1 MTNCSTTE
9 ISKHNPPTGK
19 ICVSIGSP
27 DVNSALAAARRVDG
41 QADVI
46 EIRLDTQDTPPQIK
60 PFLTNIETPLLFTN
74 RPDWEGGYYKG
85 RESERLKQL
94 AEAIRAGTAYIDIEL
109 RTGNKA
115 RRRLIDLA
123 YDNGCQSIVS
133 WHNFANTPPRPELE
147 KILSQMYDTGATI
160 GKIVTMAHDFID
172 VLRVLRLQV
181 NALEKNFSL
190 CAFCMGKAGKI
201 SRLATLSLGGYMTY
215 AAPDS
220 AANTAPGQ
228 FELASIKKIMELVNE
243 N

>member
-1 MTNCSTTE
+1 MTET
-9 ISKHNPPTGK
+9 SKNNPPTGR

-27 DVNSALAAARRVDG
+27 EVNSALAAARSVAG

-46 EIRLDTQDTPPQIK
+46 EIRLDTLADPQIV
-60 PFLTNIETPLLFTN
+60 PFVSSIKSPLLFTN

-85 RESERLKQL
+85 PESERLKIL
-94 AEAIRAGTAYIDIEL
+94 EGAIRAEAAYIDIEL
-109 RTGNKA
+109 RAGDKA

-123 YDNGCQSIVS
+123 ADNGCRSVVS
-133 WHNFANTPPRPELE
+133 WHNFKNTPSSRELAE
-147 KILSQMYDTGATI
+147 VLAQQHDSGAAV

-172 VLRVLRLQV
+172 VLRVLQLQEI
-181 NALEKNFSL
+181 AQDKNFSL

-201 SRLATLSLGGYMTY
+201 SRVATLSLGGYMTY

-228 FELASIKKIMELVNE
+228 FELASLKRILDLINE